1 MPDHPEQSADLI
13 LLRAVTASHQGGN
26 INALAAR
33 LPYDLLERFTARVR
47 GASPQVRKVFY
58 DLTPGS
64 SGHQDFEWQ

>member
-1 MPDHPEQSADLI
+1 
-13 LLRAVTASHQGGN
+13 
-26 INALAAR
+26 
-33 LPYDLLERFTARVR
+33 VR